1 MASQDGPG
9 GSRVEPR
16 FESLDDADGGFRP
29 AAHEPES
36 NLRGKLLGAL
46 VAVAAVAGFGGIAWY
61 ATTQGQKDSA
71 MVVPLI
77 RADNS
82 PVKVLPAKPGGME
95 VPNQDKLIFMR
106 INPGQKKAKVERLL
120 PPPEKPMA
128 TLAPIEAPIEK
139 PMERPAKTPP
149 LGPLVAKPGILASGT
164 EPSPP
169 APKAAR
175 PAPAPKPAQ
184 AAAKAAAKIPP
195 AKPKPVTP
203 KNKPVEAIA
212 PVKPKAKVMKAAKA
226 APASK
231 APAAAA
237 QGAFRV
243 QLGAVKSKTG
253 AQKEIRRLTRRYQS
267 LLAGLTVKAVR
278 TDLGRRGI
286 FYRLRAG
293 PLAGRTAA
301 AALCAKFKA
310 RKQGCMVIRP

>member
-1 MASQDGPG
+1 MAFQDGSG

-16 FESLDDADGGFRP
+16 FESLDDPGGGFRP
-29 AAHEPES
+29 AADAPAS

-71 MVVPLI
+71 TVVPLI

-106 INPGQKKAKVERLL
+106 ITPGQKKAKPERLL

-128 TLAPIEAPIEK
+128 TPAPIETPVEK
-139 PMERPAKTPP
+139 PMARPAKTPP
-149 LGPLVAKPGILASGT
+149 LGPLVAKPGILASRT

-169 APKAAR
+169 A
-175 PAPAPKPAQ
+175 
-184 AAAKAAAKIPP
+184 AKAAGKTPP
-195 AKPKPVTP
+195 PKPKPVTP
-203 KNKPVEAIA
+203 ASKPVKAIA
-212 PVKPKAKVMKAAKA
+212 PVKPKAKVKKAAKVA
-226 APASK
+226 TASK
-231 APAAAA
+231 AHAAAA
-237 QGAFRV
+237 RGAFRV

-253 AQKEIRRLTRRYQS
+253 AQKEIRRLTRRYKS

-278 TDLGRRGI
+278 ADLGRRGI
-286 FYRLRAG
+286 FYRLQAG
-293 PLAGRTAA
+293 PLAGGTAA
-301 AALCAKFKA
+301 AVLCAKFKA